1 MRTHISTLV
10 VAAALGITAQQA
22 AAVVT
27 FAFADNPDPNG
38 QFLYEAPNANHPA
51 SGILAYNSAV
61 TIDLAI
67 DATGEGGN
75 EYEYTDA
82 TFEFFASVG
91 TFGET
96 QVPGIYLAPL
106 TNGFFSFSAADNARA
121 GDLLMTGSF
130 GTANNPAYLVIVVDT
145 GAINVSA
152 LVGGLQYEATELL
165 KNDLRDPALGGIDT
179 PVDRLGAPHDAVWTL
194 TNLSNLATR
203 YINNGVARGVF
214 LENFIANSSYSG
226 TTSIIVPT
234 PATAAL
240 AGLGLAVAGFRRRR

>member
-1 MRTHISTLV
+1 MRTHISSLV

-82 TFEFFASVG
+82 TFEFLATVG
-91 TFGET
+91 EFVET
-96 QVPGIYLAPL
+96 QTAGIYLAPL
-106 TNGFFSFSAADNARA
+106 TSGVFSFSAADNARA

-145 GAINVSA
+145 GSINVSA
-152 LVGGLQYEATELL
+152 LVGGLV
-165 KNDLRDPALGGIDT
+165 IT
-179 PVDRLGAPHDAVWTL
+179 PTDRLLGDLSEPSLGNISTEVIGFSAPFDSVWTL
-194 TNLSNLATR
+194 SNMSNLSTR
-203 YINNGVARGVF
+203 YINNGQARGVF
-214 LENFIANSSYSG
+214 LEDFIANSSYSG
-226 TTSIIVPT
+226 TAGRVVPS
-234 PATAAL
+234 PASAAL
-240 AGLGLAVAGFRRRR
+240 AGLGLAFAGLRRKR